1 MNSCIVF
8 FYTVNSP
15 SVTYV
20 QTCTPNMSQMKH
32 NQPYMKHMRD
42 WTSIIMVVGF
52 LASSQSKK
60 SLAERWPLKQPD
72 SWLVYM
78 GWVRTV
84 MALCQL

>member
-1 MNSCIVF
+1 MGIHIHEFMYSVF
-8 FYTVNSP
+8 YYTVNSP

-60 SLAERWPLKQPD
+60 SLAERWPLK
-72 SWLVYM
+72 
-78 GWVRTV
+78 
-84 MALCQL
+84 